1 MILATRERETPE
13 MAESKNDKARKD
25 EAQSGGRR
33 AAAAAHNFAE
43 ATRDAGE
50 AGRRGIEEAGE
61 AGRRG
66 AEQMRGVA
74 EEAGQAA
81 SEIYTRSARETAQ
94 GLEAAM
100 KYGTVLA
107 SGMQTF
113 WQEWIG
119 CAQDVMQRNVDGMQ
133 NLMRSRSPGDFFAAQ
148 TELLRDEMQA
158 IFDTG
163 SRMSEVSARIASDAA
178 RAFGEQLEGPGG
190 EGGQRGEGQGRGGGQ
205 GQFAR
210 GQQQGQ
216 RQGQSQGGVGGR
228 SGHQQG
234 GMSRT

>member
-1 MILATRERETPE
+1 
-13 MAESKNDKARKD
+13 MAEGKNDKARKD

-43 ATRDAGE
+43 ASRDAGE

-61 AGRRG
+61 AGRRT
-66 AEQMRGVA
+66 AEQMRGMA
-74 EEAGQAA
+74 DEAGEAA
-81 SEIYTRSARETAQ
+81 QDIYSRSARETAQ

-148 TELLRDEMQA
+148 SELLRDEVQA
-158 IFDTG
+158 MIDTG

-178 RAFGEQLEGPGG
+178 RAFGEQLEEG
-190 EGGQRGEGQGRGGGQ
+190 EGDEGERGQRGQRGGQQFGRG
-205 GQFAR
+205 
-210 GQQQGQ
+210 GQQQGRPGQ
-216 RQGQSQGGVGGR
+216 QQGRAGQQQQQGRAGQ
-228 SGHQQG
+228 QQG

>member
-1 MILATRERETPE
+1 
-13 MAESKNDKARKD
+13 MADGKNDKSRKD

-43 ATRDAGE
+43 ASRDAGE

-66 AEQMRGVA
+66 AEQLRGAA

-81 SEIYTRSARETAQ
+81 SDIYTRSARETAQ

-148 TELLRDEMQA
+148 SELLRDEVQA
-158 IFDTG
+158 IIDTG

-178 RAFGEQLEGPGG
+178 RAFGEQIEGG
-190 EGGQRGEGQGRGGGQ
+190 EGNGGGQQQRGQFGRGGQQ
-205 GQFAR
+205 GQQGGMGGR
-210 GQQQGQ
+210 SQQQGQ
-216 RQGQSQGGVGGR
+216 QGGMGGR
-228 SGHQQG
+228 GGQQQG

>member
-1 MILATRERETPE
+1 
-13 MAESKNDKARKD
+13 MARRPAASRASKSRSGSRSKMRSSSRRTGGKSRKD
-25 EAQSGGRR
+25 EAQSVGRR
-33 AAAAAHNFAE
+33 AAAAAQNFAE
-43 ATRDAGE
+43 TSREAGE

-66 AEQMRGVA
+66 AEQLRGAA

-81 SEIYTRSARETAQ
+81 SDIYTRSTRETAQ

-133 NLMRSRSPGDFFAAQ
+133 NLMRSRSPGDFLAARS
-148 TELLRDEMQA
+148 ELLRDEVQA
-158 IFDTG
+158 IIDTG
-163 SRMSEVSARIASDAA
+163 SRMSEVSARIASEAA
-178 RAFGEQLEGPGG
+178 RAFGEQIEGG
-190 EGGQRGEGQGRGGGQ
+190 EGNCRRQQQHGRSGRGGP
-205 GQFAR
+205 
-210 GQQQGQ
+210 
-216 RQGQSQGGVGGR
+216 
-228 SGHQQG
+228 QG

>member
-1 MILATRERETPE
+1 
-13 MAESKNDKARKD
+13 MAEGKNDKARKD

-43 ATRDAGE
+43 ASRAAGA
-50 AGRRGIEEAGE
+50 AGRRGLEEAGE
-61 AGRRG
+61 AGRRS

-81 SEIYTRSARETAQ
+81 QDIYSRSARETAQ

-158 IFDTG
+158 IIDTG

-178 RAFGEQLEGPGG
+178 RAFGEQIEGG
-190 EGGQRGEGQGRGGGQ
+190 EGNGGQQQRGRFGRGG
-205 GQFAR
+205 
-210 GQQQGQ
+210 
-216 RQGQSQGGVGGR
+216 
-228 SGHQQG
+228 QQG
-234 GMSRT
+234 GMSRI

>member
-1 MILATRERETPE
+1 
-13 MAESKNDKARKD
+13 MAEGKNDKSRKD

-43 ATRDAGE
+43 ASRDAGE

-66 AEQMRGVA
+66 AEQLRGAA

-81 SEIYTRSARETAQ
+81 SDIYTRSARETAQ

-113 WQEWIG
+113 WHEWIG
-119 CAQDVMQRNVDGMQ
+119 CAQDVMQRNVDAVQ
-133 NLMRSRSPGDFFAAQ
+133 NVLRSRSPSDFFAAQ
-148 TELLRDEMQA
+148 SDLLRDEMQA
-158 IFDTG
+158 MIDSG
-163 SRMSEVSARIASDAA
+163 SRLSEVSARIASDAA
-178 RAFGEQLEGPGG
+178 RAFGEHFEGEAGESPG
-190 EGGQRGEGQGRGGGQ
+190 ERRGQFGQAGRGGG
-205 GQFAR
+205 
-210 GQQQGQ
+210 
-216 RQGQSQGGVGGR
+216 SQGGG
-228 SGHQQG
+228 SQG
-234 GMSRT
+234 GTSRT

>member
-1 MILATRERETPE
+1 
-13 MAESKNDKARKD
+13 MAEGKNDKTRKD

-43 ATRDAGE
+43 ASRDAGE

-66 AEQMRGVA
+66 AEQLRGAA
-74 EEAGQAA
+74 EEARQEA
-81 SEIYTRSARETAQ
+81 SDVYTRSARETAQ

-119 CAQDVMQRNVDGMQ
+119 CAQDAMQRSVDGMQ

-148 TELLRDEMQA
+148 SELLRDEVQA
-158 IFDTG
+158 IIDTG

-178 RAFGEQLEGPGG
+178 RAFGEQMEG
-190 EGGQRGEGQGRGGGQ
+190 EGNGGIGQGGQ
-205 GQFAR
+205 GQFGR

-216 RQGQSQGGVGGR
+216 GGQAAGR
-228 SGHQQG
+228 AQQQAQAGRTQQG
-234 GMSRT
+234 VSRT

>member
-1 MILATRERETPE
+1 
-13 MAESKNDKARKD
+13 MAEGKNDKTRKD

-33 AAAAAHNFAE
+33 AAAVAHNFAE
-43 ATRDAGE
+43 ASREAGE

-66 AEQMRGVA
+66 AEQLRGAA

-81 SEIYTRSARETAQ
+81 SDIYTRSARETAQ

-148 TELLRDEMQA
+148 SELLRDEVQA
-158 IFDTG
+158 IIDTG

-178 RAFGEQLEGPGG
+178 RAFGEQMEG
-190 EGGQRGEGQGRGGGQ
+190 EGNGGIGQGGQ
-205 GQFAR
+205 GQFGR

-216 RQGQSQGGVGGR
+216 GGQAAGR
-228 SGHQQG
+228 AQQQAQAGRTQQG
-234 GMSRT
+234 VSRT

>member
-1 MILATRERETPE
+1 
-13 MAESKNDKARKD
+13 MAEGKNDKSRKD

-43 ATRDAGE
+43 ASRDAGE

-66 AEQMRGVA
+66 AEQLRGAA

-81 SEIYTRSARETAQ
+81 SDIYTRSARETAQ

-148 TELLRDEMQA
+148 SELLRDEVQA
-158 IFDTG
+158 IIDTG

-178 RAFGEQLEGPGG
+178 RAFGEQIEGEGNG
-190 EGGQRGEGQGRGGGQ
+190 GGQRGQGQFGRGGQQGGQ
-205 GQFAR
+205 GGMGR
-210 GQQQGQ
+210 GGQQQGQ
-216 RQGQSQGGVGGR
+216 SGGMGRGGQQQGGV
-228 SGHQQG
+228 
-234 GMSRT
+234 SRT

>member
-1 MILATRERETPE
+1 
-13 MAESKNDKARKD
+13 MAEGKNEKARKE

-43 ATRDAGE
+43 ASREASE
-50 AGRRGIEEAGE
+50 AGRRGLEEMGE

-66 AEQMRGVA
+66 AEQMRGAA
-74 EEAGQAA
+74 EQASQVA
-81 SEIYTRSARETAQ
+81 SELYSRSARETAQ

-107 SGMQTF
+107 SGMQTI

-119 CAQDVMQRNVDGMQ
+119 CAQDVMQRNVDGVQ

-148 TELLRDEMQA
+148 SELLRDEVQA
-158 IFDTG
+158 IIDTG

-178 RAFGEQLEGPGG
+178 RAFGEQIEGQGDQFAQGASQQRGPGG
-190 EGGQRGEGQGRGGGQ
+190 MGGRGGPQ
-205 GQFAR
+205 
-210 GQQQGQ
+210 
-216 RQGQSQGGVGGR
+216 QGGV
-228 SGHQQG
+228 
-234 GMSRT
+234 SRT

>member
-1 MILATRERETPE
+1 
-13 MAESKNDKARKD
+13 MAEGKSDKTRKD

-43 ATRDAGE
+43 ASRDAGE

-66 AEQMRGVA
+66 AEQLRGAA

-81 SEIYTRSARETAQ
+81 SDIYTRSARETAQ

-100 KYGTVLA
+100 KYSTVLA
-107 SGMQTF
+107 SGVQIF

-133 NLMRSRSPGDFFAAQ
+133 NLMRSRSPGDFFAARS
-148 TELLRDEMQA
+148 ELLRDKVQA
-158 IFDTG
+158 IIDTG

-178 RAFGEQLEGPGG
+178 RAFGEQIEGG
-190 EGGQRGEGQGRGGGQ
+190 EGDGRQQQRSRSGRGG
-205 GQFAR
+205 
-210 GQQQGQ
+210 
-216 RQGQSQGGVGGR
+216 
-228 SGHQQG
+228 QQG

>member
-1 MILATRERETPE
+1 
-13 MAESKNDKARKD
+13 MAEGKNEKTRKD

-43 ATRDAGE
+43 ASRDAGE

-66 AEQMRGVA
+66 AEQLRGAA

-81 SEIYTRSARETAQ
+81 QDIYSRSARETAQ

-133 NLMRSRSPGDFFAAQ
+133 NLMRSRSPGDFFGAQ
-148 TELLRDEMQA
+148 SELLRDKVQA
-158 IFDTG
+158 IIDTG
-163 SRMSEVSARIASDAA
+163 SRMSEVSARIASEAA
-178 RAFGEQLEGPGG
+178 RVFGEQIEGG
-190 EGGQRGEGQGRGGGQ
+190 EGNGRQQQHGRSGRGG
-205 GQFAR
+205 
-210 GQQQGQ
+210 
-216 RQGQSQGGVGGR
+216 S
-228 SGHQQG
+228 QG